1 MEENV
6 TITLAEYRALVED
19 RWMLTTI
26 LRTLYKGPKLNY
38 GGDGLIY
45 DDSQINAVLGVVD
58 PVVFNKA
65 VTELKLREEEKRNVG
80 KTGSGEMA

>member
-26 LRTLYKGPKLNY
+26 LMTLYKGTKLNY

-58 PVVFNKA
+58 PEAFNRT
-65 VTELKLREEEKRNVG
+65 VTELKKREEKKRNVG
-80 KTGSGEMA
+80 ET